1 MYQFLN
7 ITYNLLFSLM
17 APGSRRFLMS
27 LAVQFLVGNLKV
39 QNMDLWLAV
48 NTALRALLFISVN
61 LAMN

>member
-1 MYQFLN
+1 
-7 ITYNLLFSLM
+7 M